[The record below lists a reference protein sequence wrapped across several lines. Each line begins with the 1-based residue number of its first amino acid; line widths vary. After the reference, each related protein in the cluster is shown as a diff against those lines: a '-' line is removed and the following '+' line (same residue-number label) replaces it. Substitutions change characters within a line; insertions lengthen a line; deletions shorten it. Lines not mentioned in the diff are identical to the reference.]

1 VVNTD
6 VLDPR
11 PLLSATGI
19 CKRFGAV
26 QALSDAHLRV
36 GAGDIVALAGENG
49 SGKSTFVRILAGVA
63 QPDSGTIVLDGSPVA
78 FRSPRDALDAGICLV
93 SQEPTLVPSLSVA
106 ENVLLPRLTR
116 PASAI
121 RRRALYAQTEPF
133 LHTVGLR
140 IDPRVP
146 VAALSGGDRELVEV
160 AKALATKPRLLV
172 LDEVTAR
179 LPDPERLLGVVGR
192 LADDGMAVVVI
203 THRLREIR
211 RTCDR
216 AVVLRDGRNV
226 TELGRADLSDERI
239 TAAMVGRELRDF
251 FHKADRAPG
260 EPVLH
265 VRGLVTTRSPHPID
279 VTVRAGE
286 VVGLAGLV
294 GSGRSELVETIAGV
308 RRPRGGEVVV
318 AGTRVRPGSPRR
330 GRAAGL
336 SLVPEDRFAQALIP
350 SASIAANLALGGHRA
365 TRRTRRAAER
375 RTAEQ
380 AVATYGIRCAGVDA
394 PVGSLSGGNA
404 QKIAVAAAIAA
415 GPAVLLLDEPTRGVD
430 VGARSDIY
438 SMISAHVSNG
448 VGVLM
453 ASSDMLELLG
463 LCDRILVLHE
473 GAVVGELDRRDATEE
488 TIALYAHGGGH
499 RDTA

>member
-1 VVNTD
+1 MQTD
-6 VLDPR
+6 GLNPGA
-11 PLLSATGI
+11 LLSATGI
-19 CKRFGAV
+19 HKTFGAV
-26 QALSDAHLRV
+26 QALSDARLSISPGSV
-36 GAGDIVALAGENG
+36 VALAGENG
-49 SGKSTFVRILAGVA
+49 SGKSTFVRILAGVSR
-63 QPDSGTIVLDGSPVA
+63 PDSGTIVLDGSPVE
-78 FRSPRDALDAGICLV
+78 FKSPRDALDAGICLV
-93 SQEPTLVPSLSVA
+93 SQEPTLVPCLSVA

-116 PASAI
+116 PASPI
-121 RRRALYAQTEPF
+121 RRRALDTQAEPF
-133 LHTVGLR
+133 LHAVGLR
-140 IDPRVP
+140 IDPQLP
-146 VAALSGGDRELVEV
+146 VAALPGGDRELVEV
-160 AKALATKPRLLV
+160 AKALATRPRLLV

-179 LPDPERLLGVVGR
+179 LPDPDRLLGVVDR
-192 LADDGMAVVVI
+192 LAADGMAVVIV

-226 TELGRADLSDERI
+226 AELGPGDLSDERI
-239 TAAMVGRELRDF
+239 TAAMVGRELREF
-251 FHKADRAPG
+251 FHKVDRAPG
-260 EPVLH
+260 ETVLA
-265 VRGLVTTRSPHPID
+265 VRELVTSRSPHPID

-286 VVGLAGLV
+286 IVGIAGLV

-308 RRPRGGEVVV
+308 RRPRGGEVLVR
-318 AGTRVRPGSPRR
+318 GTRVRLGSPRR

-350 SASIAANLALGGHRA
+350 SASIAANLALGEYRA
-365 TRRTRRAAER
+365 TRRTRRAHERRNAER
-375 RTAEQ
+375 

-394 PVGSLSGGNA
+394 PVSSLSGGNA

-438 SMISAHVSNG
+438 SVISEHVSRG

-473 GAVVGELDRRDATEE
+473 GAVVGELAREDATEE
-488 TIALYAHGGGH
+488 TIALYAHGGGQ
-499 RDTA
+499 RDTS